1 MKTFQ
6 PLFRRFFIA
15 PIVCVL
21 TMAMR
26 VSGAQQEELQR
37 WQYEGNLGES
47 RIGLTLILAGN
58 RIDGG
63 HYFYQKFLRDIPI
76 TGSVQG
82 SQVTLTE
89 QGGGVFHLHFVGNGR
104 ERNQP
109 LTFENSIGMHGT
121 WNNAG
126 GNRNYS
132 VSFRGTTILHG
143 VADSH
148 RYKSVTNESDVAF
161 EKRVQ
166 SLFWAV
172 LKGDKATAVRFISY
186 PLQAALPN
194 GT

>member
-76 TGSVQG
+76 TGSVTYYEKYLNIYPYVPEQWAPNLG
-82 SQVTLTE
+82 YGVQVQLPIADIGCVLTINSSSVPSMLLNHASFMFDQDIAKTADVPQNDKDLYKLLE
-89 QGGGVFHLHFVGNGR
+89 DIHVKKNEVFEACITDEAR
-104 ERNQP
+104 E
-109 LTFENSIGMHGT
+109 L
-121 WNNAG
+121 
-126 GNRNYS
+126 
-132 VSFRGTTILHG
+132 FR
-143 VADSH
+143 
-148 RYKSVTNESDVAF
+148 
-161 EKRVQ
+161 
-166 SLFWAV
+166 
-172 LKGDKATAVRFISY
+172 
-186 PLQAALPN
+186 
-194 GT
+194 